1 MDICAHWF
9 TKVKK
14 QSKAMKNIVL
24 DLIYIILNYF
34 VCYVPCWHFRKL
46 CYQLLGMKIGQGSRI
61 LMGTTIIKP
70 WKIKIGKNSIINEK
84 CHLDAR
90 GGIIIH
96 NNVSISIYTVLI
108 TGSHNAQSP
117 TFEFLEM
124 PIHIED
130 NVWIGAHSILLPGS
144 YLKTSCL
151 IGAGSTVRKGEYQID
166 GFYSGVPATYV
177 KQRNL
182 KGLYQQQWN
191 PWFR

>member
-1 MDICAHWF
+1 MY
-9 TKVKK
+9 KR
-14 QSKAMKNIVL
+14 Q
-24 DLIYIILNYF
+24 
-34 VCYVPCWHFRKL
+34 
-46 CYQLLGMKIGQGSRI
+46 
-61 LMGTTIIKP
+61 
-70 WKIKIGKNSIINEK
+70 
-84 CHLDAR
+84 AR

-130 NVWIGAHSILLPGS
+130 NVWIGARSILLPGS